1 MTPTEIRDKAEREAA
16 QAIVDG
22 TPEEVKDY

>member
-16 QAIVDG
+16 QAIVDA
-22 TPEEVKDY
+22 TPESVKDF